1 MVWGGPET
9 DRDLIVTVLA
19 VLHQWLGSCFV
30 EGKLERRAMAS
41 YHLGTL
47 IFQLKL
53 ERELSAIEPP
63 EAVKLYCIS
72 IRG

>member
-1 MVWGGPET
+1 MG
-9 DRDLIVTVLA
+9 
-19 VLHQWLGSCFV
+19 V
-30 EGKLERRAMAS
+30 EGKRDKRAMAS

-53 ERELSAIEPP
+53 ERELSAIEPL
-63 EAVKLYCIS
+63 EAVKLYFIS